1 MTATDDDVT
10 VTVTVK
16 REELDAVA
24 DRLGTRSDAETVLA
38 SVHGAGALTELVTA
52 ALRFGRL
59 AAADD
64 VGRQTLQIRAMLDDL
79 APDPPSRGLLLSALS
94 ATRPAGGRRRRAV
107 PTSEFMAEFEGLR
120 PLDPERFRADIDDGF
135 DIEPD
140 DPYKRAQG

>member
-1 MTATDDDVT
+1 MTATDDVT

-64 VGRQTLQIRAMLDDL
+64 VRQQTLQVRAMLDDL
-79 APDPPSRGLLLSALS
+79 APDPSSRGLLLSALT
-94 ATRPAGGRRRRAV
+94 ATRPAAGRRRRSV